1 MFNGPEPIHRYVKV
15 VSFDELC
22 VLLQRLQPNGWAV
35 YGDTLEK
42 PILEALANQAGSSF
56 SSMGGSLQIE
66 TRPVEFAFEPTFQ
79 VDYRLTRG
87 EQVVSKKLM
96 TTDPDFE
103 FYNNQGVKEVLS
115 WQEWDTPGPTHVIL
129 PQRLIHTDVPEMFDA
144 NIMFIRDSWKLATV
158 KTKALTAPIF
168 VCSVEGIYNVA

>member
-1 MFNGPEPIHRYVKV
+1 MFNGHEPIHRYVKV

-56 SSMGGSLQIE
+56 SSTGGSLQIE

-79 VDYRLTRG
+79 FDYRLTRG

-129 PQRLIHTDVPEMFDA
+129 PQRLIHTDVPEVFDV
-144 NIMFIRDSWKLATV
+144 NVLFIKEPKKLEMVRTQSL
-158 KTKALTAPIF
+158 KAPIF
-168 VCSVEGIYNVA
+168 VCYVGSAFDAA

>member
-1 MFNGPEPIHRYVKV
+1 MFDVPERIHRYVKV
-15 VSFDELC
+15 VSFDKLC
-22 VLLQRLQPNGWAV
+22 VLLQKVQPNGWAV
-35 YGDTLEK
+35 YGDAIEK
-42 PILEALANQAGSSF
+42 PVLKALADQAGSRF
-56 SSMGGSLQIE
+56 SSTGGSLQIE

-115 WQEWDTPGPTHVIL
+115 WQEWDSPGPTHVIL
-129 PQRLIHTDVPEMFDA
+129 PQRLIHTDVPEMFDV
-144 NIMFIRDSWKLATV
+144 NVMFIRDSWKLATV

-168 VCSVEGIYNVA
+168 VCSVEGLYSVA

>member
-1 MFNGPEPIHRYVKV
+1 MFNRPDPIHRYVKAV
-15 VSFDELC
+15 CFDELC
-22 VLLQRLQPNGWAV
+22 ALLQKLQPNGWAV
-35 YGDTLEK
+35 YGDSIEQ
-42 PILEALANQAGSSF
+42 PILKALADQAGSSF
-56 SSMGGSLQIE
+56 SSTGGSLQIE
-66 TRPVEFAFEPTFQ
+66 TRPVEFAFVSTFQ

-115 WQEWDTPGPTHVIL
+115 WQEWDMPGPTHVIL
-129 PQRLIHTDVPEMFDA
+129 PQRLIHTDVPEMFDV
-144 NIMFIRDSWKLATV
+144 NVMFIRDGWKLATV

-168 VCSVEGIYNVA
+168 VCSVEGLYNVA

>member
-22 VLLQRLQPNGWAV
+22 VLLQKVQPNGWAV
-35 YGDTLEK
+35 YGDSIER
-42 PILEALANQAGSSF
+42 PILKALADQAGSSF
-56 SSMGGSLQIE
+56 SSTGGSLRIE

-87 EQVVSKKLM
+87 EQVVSKKLII
-96 TTDPDFE
+96 TDPDFE

-115 WQEWDTPGPTHVIL
+115 WQEWDTSGPTHVIL
-129 PQRLIHTDVPEMFDA
+129 PQRLIHTDVPEMFDV
-144 NIMFIRDSWKLATV
+144 NIMFIRDGWKLATIE
-158 KTKALTAPIF
+158 TKALTAPIF
-168 VCSVEGIYNVA
+168 VCSVEGLYNVA

>member
-22 VLLQRLQPNGWAV
+22 VLLHRLQPNGWAV

-56 SSMGGSLQIE
+56 SSTGGSLQIE

-103 FYNNQGVKEVLS
+103 FYNNQGVKEVLP

-129 PQRLIHTDVPEMFDA
+129 PQRLIHTDVPEMFDV
-144 NIMFIRDSWKLATV
+144 NVMFIRDGWKLATV

-168 VCSVEGIYNVA
+168 MCSVEGLYNVA